1 MNDFESKGDMEETI
15 KNWYTKLVDEDG
27 NEFSNK
33 VTGLCC
39 IMGNYYVQILESQDD
54 LFMKFILNKLAS
66 QLGSAL
72 VEQAWVL
79 HYTEEM
85 PTSNFREYTV
95 RSMNTQQANKEIR
108 NYNQY
113 ERITHI
119 YESMVNIGNQVGTAI
134 DQGKGLTSITSIVKQ
149 NAVETIP
156 AGDEL
161 ASALSPA
168 EAMTLKEWIDFMGP
182 PDICLEKEMCWPVEP
197 ELIY

>member
-1 MNDFESKGDMEETI
+1 MNDFESKGDMEETV
-15 KNWYTKLVDEDG
+15 KNWYTKLVDDDG
-27 NEFSNK
+27 SEFSNK

-168 EAMTLKEWIDFMGP
+168 EAMTLKEWIEFMGP

>member
-1 MNDFESKGDMEETI
+1 MNDFESKGDMEETV
-15 KNWYTKLVDEDG
+15 KNWYTKLVDDDG

-168 EAMTLKEWIDFMGP
+168 EAMTLKEWIEFMGP

>member
-1 MNDFESKGDMEETI
+1 MNDFESKGDMEETV

>member
-1 MNDFESKGDMEETI
+1 MNDFESKGDMEETV
-15 KNWYTKLVDEDG
+15 KNWYTKLVDNDG
-27 NEFSNK
+27 SEFSNK

-79 HYTEEM
+79 HYTEEL
-85 PTSNFREYTV
+85 PTSNFKEYTV

-168 EAMTLKEWIDFMGP
+168 EAMTLKEWIEFMGP

>member
-1 MNDFESKGDMEETI
+1 MNDFESKGDMEETV
-15 KNWYTKLVDEDG
+15 KNWYTKLVDDDG
-27 NEFSNK
+27 SEFSNK

-79 HYTEEM
+79 HYTEEL

-168 EAMTLKEWIDFMGP
+168 EAMTLKEWIEFMGP

>member
-1 MNDFESKGDMEETI
+1 MNDFESKGDMEETV
-15 KNWYTKLVDEDG
+15 KNWYTKLVDDGG

-134 DQGKGLTSITSIVKQ
+134 D
-149 NAVETIP
+149 
-156 AGDEL
+156 
-161 ASALSPA
+161 
-168 EAMTLKEWIDFMGP
+168 
-182 PDICLEKEMCWPVEP
+182 
-197 ELIY
+197 

>member
-1 MNDFESKGDMEETI
+1 
-15 KNWYTKLVDEDG
+15 
-27 NEFSNK
+27 
-33 VTGLCC
+33 
-39 IMGNYYVQILESQDD
+39 MGNYYVQILESQDD

-168 EAMTLKEWIDFMGP
+168 EAMTLKEWIEFMGP

>member
-1 MNDFESKGDMEETI
+1 MNDFESKGDMEETV
-15 KNWYTKLVDEDG
+15 KNWYTKLVDDDG

-39 IMGNYYVQILESQDD
+39 IMGNYYVQMLESQDD